1 MNKAQ
6 VLYKFFSSFGLTAYT
21 SYSVPEDAVYPYLT
35 YETVFGSLL
44 DGELNI
50 TANLWYRTDSESIP
64 NAKAQE
70 IANEVGMGGKYIPYD
85 GGALWIKRGTP
96 WCNCLT
102 DAGDSKVKRRLL
114 NFDIEFISQD

>member
-1 MNKAQ
+1 
-6 VLYKFFSSFGLTAYT
+6 
-21 SYSVPEDAVYPYLT
+21 
-35 YETVFGSLL
+35 
-44 DGELNI
+44 
-50 TANLWYRTDSESIP
+50 
-64 NAKAQE
+64 
-70 IANEVGMGGKYIPYD
+70 MGGKYIPYD